1 MYSFTSGLY
10 RYFSVVVTFFRF
22 GLSSHTSN
30 GSKISSPIVSPKVIV
45 IKYLLSGKNRP
56 FTTQHAFSS
65 VLPRIIAGG
74 DYYFFSHRKGAI
86 I

>member
-45 IKYLLSGKNRP
+45 IK
-56 FTTQHAFSS
+56 
-65 VLPRIIAGG
+65 
-74 DYYFFSHRKGAI
+74 GAVSRNQAN
-86 I
+86 